1 VKESGESQHSDA
13 SIFLGLLCHFV
24 AEAWPSHFLVSG
36 GAARWYGLAMK
47 RAEVQLPDPLYQQV
61 EGLAQKLHV
70 SVPELLRN
78 AAEQMVQR
86 QRQAPP
92 QENGDWRFPEARN
105 LGAFRVPVEDW
116 RLLANEAATP

>member
-1 VKESGESQHSDA
+1 MKESGESQHSAA
-13 SIFLGLLCHFV
+13 SIFLSLLCHFV
-24 AEAWPSHFLVSG
+24 AEAWPGHFLVSG
-36 GAARWYGLAMK
+36 GATRWYGLGMK

-78 AAEQMVQR
+78 AAEQMIQR
-86 QRQAPP
+86 QRQPHP
-92 QENGDWRFPEARN
+92 KENGDWRFPEARN

-116 RLLANEAATP
+116 RLLANEAATQ